1 MAKSRIER
9 RRAQL
14 RRRKYWRQL
23 WNAFEG
29 PFFTRNVVL
38 TAGLGIFPILAG
50 AMGWESAGALFW
62 LCVCTMVPVCL
73 LSSLV
78 GQRLP
83 LWMRPPLSIVVAA
96 GVLWLVTLWQP
107 WLLRTT
113 GAVGCLM
120 AVGSVMLSHASDY
133 APGHILMGTLAD
145 SLGAAC
151 GFGMV
156 ALVVGGVRALLTGSV
171 WWQQGDVWGTVST
184 EVLSQPFVGLLLL
197 GVLAAALQKGN
208 QVRRKWAKRREEP

>member
-14 RRRKYWRQL
+14 RRRKYARQL

-29 PFFTRNVVL
+29 PLFTRNAVL
-38 TAGLGIFPILAG
+38 TAGLGVFPILAG
-50 AMGWESAGALFW
+50 ANGWESALALCL
-62 LCVCTMVPVCL
+62 LCVVTMVPVCL
-73 LSSLV
+73 LSSLI

-83 LWMRPPLSIVVAA
+83 IWMQPPISVVLAA
-96 GVLWLVTLWQP
+96 ALLWLVHVWQP

-113 GAVGCLM
+113 GEVGCLM

-133 APGHILMGTLAD
+133 APGHVLMGTLAD
-145 SLGAAC
+145 SLGAAF
-151 GFGMV
+151 GFGAV
-156 ALVVGGVRALLTGSV
+156 AVIVGGLRTLLAGSV
-171 WWQQGDVWGTVST
+171 WWQQGDVWGIVPS
-184 EVLSQPFVGLLLL
+184 EVAAQPFFGLLLL

-208 QVRRKWAKRREEP
+208 QVRRKWAKRREES